1 MHHFNHVRGAGAI
14 SALCCLISCT
24 PHALHQCWAG
34 AISGDSFCEQYA
46 WCNRIVMHAPICV
59 ISELGNLIAVDCA
72 NIFLQVSEV
81 YSQWCFCMQVTGKVG
96 RELTVHLTWWTS
108 NTIFCNG
115 VLYCLTSGRPY
126 SIIAYD
132 IKTAEWMEL
141 QVPPPKFLF
150 CSFLIERRGKLM
162 FVGGVGTQRIC
173 EHVHIWQLSQG
184 GGTQQ
189 QWVEVAK
196 MPHEY
201 FCQFSRRRMHLI
213 SSVLVMLILS
223 TSSRT
228 HTQR

>member
-1 MHHFNHVRGAGAI
+1 
-14 SALCCLISCT
+14 
-24 PHALHQCWAG
+24 
-34 AISGDSFCEQYA
+34 
-46 WCNRIVMHAPICV
+46 
-59 ISELGNLIAVDCA
+59 
-72 NIFLQVSEV
+72 
-81 YSQWCFCMQVTGKVG
+81 MQVTGKVG

-150 CSFLIERRGKLM
+150 CSFLIECRGKLM

-184 GGTQQ
+184 SGTQQ

-201 FCQFSRRRMHLI
+201 FLQFFKERNASDLKCAGNAD
-213 SSVLVMLILS
+213 LVYFFKDS
-223 TSSRT
+223 
-228 HTQR
+228 HTEVAITMSFQIVICAKIESNLQTVTGPHFMICS